1 MDKQQLQER
10 LELLHAELQQVESV
24 DPRAQRTL
32 EQLSADISELLDH
45 SGAHESHKYG
55 TLSER
60 LRDGVEHFEASH
72 PKVTMLMGQ
81 VIDILAKMGI

>member
-10 LELLHAELQQVESV
+10 LQRLHAELQQIESV
-24 DPRAQRTL
+24 DPRGRRAL
-32 EQLSADISELLDH
+32 EQLSADIQELLEN
-45 SGAHESHKYG
+45 GPEHERHKYSKLG
-55 TLSER
+55 ER

-81 VIDILAKMGI
+81 VADILAKMGI

>member
-10 LELLHAELQQVESV
+10 LELLHAELQQTKSI
-24 DPRAQRTL
+24 DPRGQKTL
-32 EQLSADISELLDH
+32 QQLSADIRELLEH
-45 SGAHESHKYG
+45 GGEHETHKYSKLG
-55 TLSER
+55 ER

-72 PKVTMLMGQ
+72 PKATMLMGQ